1 MNRNTATF
9 LVLCVIWGT
18 TWIGIKAGIAT
29 VPPLMFAGTR
39 FTVAGLLI
47 LSATRLRGAA
57 LPRVAK
63 RSWPR
68 LFVVTLFMIPLCYG
82 PLFWGM
88 LYVDT
93 GTAAVLELSLTP
105 VTLLGFALLL
115 GDERYD
121 GRRLFAIL
129 LGAAG
134 LCVLFGPEAYAS
146 WTHAD
151 QQGRG
156 LRLLAMT
163 AVASAALIYAW
174 GSVLARPLL
183 EVYSSDFIAG
193 FTTLF
198 GGAFL
203 ILISLVVEPG
213 ATAALKGNWGW
224 PAWVGWLFLVLFGS
238 FIGYTLFI
246 RLLHEIG
253 ASRAGAFAFVSP
265 VIAVVLGI
273 ITYGEEVSLI
283 DIIGMA
289 IMLFAAFL
297 ALRERKQETSSAS
310 PPLIPRSARADGRI

>member
-115 GDERYD
+115 G
-121 GRRLFAIL
+121 GR
-129 LGAAG
+129 
-134 LCVLFGPEAYAS
+134 
-146 WTHAD
+146 
-151 QQGRG
+151 
-156 LRLLAMT
+156 
-163 AVASAALIYAW
+163 
-174 GSVLARPLL
+174 
-183 EVYSSDFIAG
+183 
-193 FTTLF
+193 TL
-198 GGAFL
+198 
-203 ILISLVVEPG
+203 
-213 ATAALKGNWGW
+213 
-224 PAWVGWLFLVLFGS
+224 
-238 FIGYTLFI
+238 
-246 RLLHEIG
+246 
-253 ASRAGAFAFVSP
+253 
-265 VIAVVLGI
+265 
-273 ITYGEEVSLI
+273 
-283 DIIGMA
+283 
-289 IMLFAAFL
+289 
-297 ALRERKQETSSAS
+297 
-310 PPLIPRSARADGRI
+310 